1 MWLIRL
7 CETVA
12 LANRLRGRSV
22 CVAVALAQT
31 PATRRFGRQKEDLRT
46 ALMRDARQVRGYV
59 RRIVQP
65 RRRVRLP
72 GRILV

>member
-1 MWLIRL
+1 MWLLRL
-7 CETVA
+7 CETVS

-22 CVAVALAQT
+22 CGAAA
-31 PATRRFGRQKEDLRT
+31 RRAGRRKENLRT
-46 ALMRDARQVRGYV
+46 AVARDLRQVTGYV
-59 RRIVQP
+59 RRIMQP

>member
-1 MWLIRL
+1 MWLLRL
-7 CETVA
+7 CETVS

-22 CVAVALAQT
+22 CVAAARRAGGRKENLPTAVAW
-31 PATRRFGRQKEDLRT
+31 DL
-46 ALMRDARQVRGYV
+46 RQVRGNF
-59 RRIVQP
+59 RRIMQP